1 MPDEINE
8 PNEPLWPAV
17 DTIPSAKRASMFGV
31 AAAGLEALYSAFV
44 ALDPLI
50 PGSVKA
56 GSVDPW
62 MLTAAMLMAVVA
74 VGIYRE
80 SRFAVVAGLLLFIL
94 SRAAALVAASV
105 FSPLTALLIFAILL
119 GYIHAMRG
127 VFALHALRRGG

>member
-1 MPDEINE
+1 
-8 PNEPLWPAV
+8 
-17 DTIPSAKRASMFGV
+17 
-31 AAAGLEALYSAFV
+31 
-44 ALDPLI
+44 
-50 PGSVKA
+50 
-56 GSVDPW
+56 